1 MPSSTLHEVKPFSLS
16 GMQGAVWSWKGT
28 GGGQAAAQGTT
39 PARIQPRGVPS
50 LRDTD
55 DSSLPSMPFQVL
67 FTWKAFQGFP
77 PLFTCSCSHYSPCPP
92 HPHTCTQSHRR
103 TYRKKKISEPSPSP
117 ILKCQVSQFWEKKK
131 AEESMTHDRADKQ
144 LSGGMLVSHG
154 MEICLYA
161 VEKTRIAGASWDQPV
176 KFHYSLKPI
185 WKSLKNPGL
194 LSALV

>member
-1 MPSSTLHEVKPFSLS
+1 MHQKNLNFLCSLELRQDFSNSLRVMPSSILHEVKPFSLS
-16 GMQGAVWSWKGT
+16 GMQGAVCSWKGT

-92 HPHTCTQSHRR
+92 HPPHLHTKPQTDLQEKKNIR
-103 TYRKKKISEPSPSP
+103 TFPQPHSKMSSVSVLRKK
-117 ILKCQVSQFWEKKK
+117 
-131 AEESMTHDRADKQ
+131 ES
-144 LSGGMLVSHG
+144 
-154 MEICLYA
+154 
-161 VEKTRIAGASWDQPV
+161 
-176 KFHYSLKPI
+176 
-185 WKSLKNPGL
+185 
-194 LSALV
+194 